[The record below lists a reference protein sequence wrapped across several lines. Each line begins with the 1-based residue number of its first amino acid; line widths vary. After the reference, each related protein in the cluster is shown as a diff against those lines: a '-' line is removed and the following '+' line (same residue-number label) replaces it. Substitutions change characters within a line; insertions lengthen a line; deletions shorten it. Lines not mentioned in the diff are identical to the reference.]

1 MVILRLFSS
10 VILMD
15 SSGFDYPKV
24 VPPNPLTKL
33 VPNSSTCWVYG
44 VCIYIYRYRTNSLG
58 LSTNITT
65 RSWGFEKMKKH
76 GEMTDK
82 QVGIRGITGPFKKN
96 HIVNGLV

>member
-44 VCIYIYRYRTNSLG
+44 VYIYIDIELIR
-58 LSTNITT
+58 
-65 RSWGFEKMKKH
+65 WGYQQTSQPDHGDLKK
-76 GEMTDK
+76 
-82 QVGIRGITGPFKKN
+82 
-96 HIVNGLV
+96 